1 MNWKLIFKLSLFGVL
16 IGLLTTFFIRTEIE
30 MWFWLGAYAISVA
43 VIIKNTAKYRF
54 GHAWMVALL
63 GGVWSGVIHGLLI
76 TWYSVLHLDEM
87 LLMAGLPISP
97 RFIVMLIGPAIGAF
111 MGISLG
117 MICWMLGFVF
127 DRTRPQRSK

>member
-1 MNWKLIFKLSLFGVL
+1 
-16 IGLLTTFFIRTEIE
+16 
-30 MWFWLGAYAISVA
+30 
-43 VIIKNTAKYRF
+43 
-54 GHAWMVALL
+54 MVALL
-63 GGVWSGVIHGLLI
+63 GGVWSGIMHGLLI
-76 TWYSVLHLDEM
+76 SWYAEIHLDEM